1 MPPDG
6 LDLAGVGRR
15 VRARREAL
23 GLSLDDLSRL
33 CGVSRSMLS
42 EVERVGRTPTVL
54 VLDRIATGLGTT
66 LARLLREPDA
76 ARCVVLRRAEQA
88 VAADSAGGERRGG
101 RPGGGGGGGG
111 GVGRGEA
118 AG

>member
-76 ARCVVLRRAEQA
+76 ARGVVLRLAEQA
-88 VAADSAGGERRGG
+88 VAADSAGGGRRGVPPRG
-101 RPGGGGGGGG
+101 WLG
-111 GVGRGEA
+111 GVRG
-118 AG
+118 